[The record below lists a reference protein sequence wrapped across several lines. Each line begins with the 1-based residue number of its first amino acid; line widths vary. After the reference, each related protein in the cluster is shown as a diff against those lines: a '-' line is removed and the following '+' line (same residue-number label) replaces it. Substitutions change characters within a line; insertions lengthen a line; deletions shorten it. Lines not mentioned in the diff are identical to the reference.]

1 LTVNESWDAY
11 LRDAERTYK
20 NLELSIKKRLV
31 ELAEQAKTLADGEEW
46 KDDPWLS
53 RLDWTPK
60 TPRKVSG
67 VGAEVCSVFFWRKNL
82 MLTLSYRYQWRRT
95 G

>member
-1 LTVNESWDAY
+1 MRAGDAY
-11 LRDAERTYK
+11 LRDAESTYK

-31 ELAEQAKTLADGEEW
+31 ELAEQAMTLADGEEW

-53 RLDWTPK
+53 QLDWTPK

-67 VGAEVCSVFFWRKNL
+67 VGAEVCSVF
-82 MLTLSYRYQWRRT
+82 LSLFLA
-95 G
+95 